1 MCDGQEFV
9 ESKWNCIFL
18 PGECSALC
26 LLPAPCCRLLRAVC
40 SVPDSA
46 AVLRAA
52 PVLVLL
58 LCVLVSA
65 PVSVCAQCWSVVD
78 TLKQS

>member
-18 PGECSALC
+18 PSERFAPSA
-26 LLPAPCCRLLRAVC
+26 PG
-40 SVPDSA
+40 SVSDSA

-58 LCVLVSA
+58 LCVLVCRRSRVRLRNA
-65 PVSVCAQCWSVVD
+65 GLWL
-78 TLKQS
+78 TR